1 MSEISE
7 MTVGAIKMFLALG
20 LSVGVGIL
28 LIKIGETVYL
38 FVDRLTNKFATRRVW
53 TLMAK
58 SAAAE
63 PTNHAISQQGEITP
77 EPEPGYYSRTIL
89 YQRIIDAAKS
99 DEELDALETTV
110 LTAGFQLPD
119 ESALIVEIDRRRQSL
134 SETETSEEERD
145 GSFNT
150 ATPF

>member
-1 MSEISE
+1 MNSHPILIQCFA
-7 MTVGAIKMFLALG
+7 VLAAIG
-20 LSVGVGIL
+20 LSL
-28 LIKIGETVYL
+28 LIIKIGETIYL
-38 FVDRLTNKFATRRVW
+38 MADPLINKFAARRVW

-99 DEELDALETTV
+99 ADELDALETTV
-110 LTAGFQLPD
+110 LAAGFQLPD
-119 ESALIVEIDRRRQSL
+119 ESSLIIEIDRRRQTL
-134 SETETSEEERD
+134 SETEMTEEEECR
-145 GSFNT
+145 
-150 ATPF
+150 

>member
-7 MTVGAIKMFLALG
+7 MVGGAIKMFLTLG
-20 LSVGVGIL
+20 LSVGIAIA

-38 FVDRLTNKFATRRVW
+38 LVDPLINKFAARRVW
-53 TLMAK
+53 TLMTK
-58 SAAAE
+58 GAAAE

-110 LTAGFQLPD
+110 LAAGFQLPD
-119 ESALIVEIDRRRQSL
+119 ESSLIVEIDRRRQTL
-134 SETETSEEERD
+134 SETEMTEKER
-145 GSFNT
+145 
-150 ATPF
+150 

>member
-20 LSVGVGIL
+20 LSVGLSLL
-28 LIKIGETVYL
+28 LIKIGETVYIS
-38 FVDRLTNKFATRRVW
+38 VDRLTNKFAARRVW
-53 TLMAK
+53 KLMTK
-58 SAAAE
+58 SANAE

-110 LTAGFQLPD
+110 LAAGFQLPD
-119 ESALIVEIDRRRQSL
+119 ESSLIVEIDRRRQTL
-134 SETETSEEERD
+134 SETEMTEEERD
-145 GSFNT
+145 GSLDIV
-150 ATPF
+150 

>member
-1 MSEISE
+1 MNSHPILIQCFA
-7 MTVGAIKMFLALG
+7 VLAAIG
-20 LSVGVGIL
+20 LSL
-28 LIKIGETVYL
+28 LIIKIGETVYL
-38 FVDRLTNKFATRRVW
+38 MADPLINKFAARRVW
-53 TLMAK
+53 KLMTK
-58 SAAAE
+58 SANAE

-110 LTAGFQLPD
+110 LAAGFQLPD
-119 ESALIVEIDRRRQSL
+119 ESSLIVEIDRRRQSL

>member
-1 MSEISE
+1 MNSHPILIQCFA
-7 MTVGAIKMFLALG
+7 VLAAIG
-20 LSVGVGIL
+20 LSL
-28 LIKIGETVYL
+28 LIIKIGEVIYL
-38 FVDRLTNKFATRRVW
+38 IADPLINRFAARRVW

-58 SAAAE
+58 SAAGE

-99 DEELDALETTV
+99 DAELDALETTV
-110 LTAGFQLPD
+110 LAAGFQLPD
-119 ESALIVEIDRRRQSL
+119 ESSLIVEIDRRRQTL

-145 GSFNT
+145 GSFNIV
-150 ATPF
+150 

>member
-7 MTVGAIKMFLALG
+7 MVGGAIKIFLALG

-38 FVDRLTNKFATRRVW
+38 SVDPLINKFAARRVW

-58 SAAAE
+58 SAAGE

-77 EPEPGYYSRTIL
+77 EPEPGYYSRMIL

-99 DEELDALETTV
+99 DDELDALETTV
-110 LTAGFQLPD
+110 LAAGFQLPD
-119 ESALIVEIDRRRQSL
+119 ESALIVEIDRRRQTL
-134 SETETSEEERD
+134 SETEMTEEERD
-145 GSFNT
+145 GSLDIV
-150 ATPF
+150 